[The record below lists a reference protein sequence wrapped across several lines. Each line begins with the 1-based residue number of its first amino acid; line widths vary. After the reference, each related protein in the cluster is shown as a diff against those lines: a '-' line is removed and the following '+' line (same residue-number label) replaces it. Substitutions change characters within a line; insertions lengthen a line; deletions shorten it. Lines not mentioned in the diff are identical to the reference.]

1 MFRNLTQTI
10 KFTNK
15 HIRTFHDCPTNAIQP
30 LRLLLIGCPGS
41 GKGTQSSRLEKNFG
55 VAHLSSGDLLRR
67 NITEQTSLGKQA
79 QQYVSDGKLVPDD
92 LLISL
97 IDSELLNVGNT
108 NWLLDGFPRTIG
120 QAEALDATL
129 NKLMQPLNLV
139 INLQVPEDVILQRI
153 MDRWVHIPSG
163 RVYNLSYNPPR
174 VSGLDDITGEPLSK
188 RPDDKP
194 EVFKVRL
201 DQHQAM
207 ATPLLN
213 HYQHVVV
220 NVKGST
226 SEEIYP
232 QIESEIVN
240 RLGVLPG
247 DMPEAFSIASLR
259 QRFQHSATAKEAM
272 SSSAFVD
279 DSDEEVEKIAAGAS
293 N

>member
-1 MFRNLTQTI
+1 MLRNLSRTI
-10 KFTNK
+10 KFNK
-15 HIRTFHDCPTNAIQP
+15 NQIRAFHDCPANAIQP

-55 VAHLSSGDLLRR
+55 VAHLSSGDLLRK
-67 NITEQTSLGKQA
+67 NITEQTALGQQA
-79 QQYVSDGKLVPDD
+79 QQYVADGKLVPDD

-108 NWLLDGFPRTIG
+108 NWLLDGFPRTIS

-153 MDRWVHIPSG
+153 MDRWIHIPSG

-174 VSGLDDITGEPLSK
+174 VPGLDDVTGEPLSK
-188 RPDDKP
+188 RPDDTP

-201 DQHQAM
+201 DQHHAM
-207 ATPLLN
+207 ATPLLD
-213 HYQHVVV
+213 HYHDVVV
-220 NVKGST
+220 NVKGNT
-226 SEEIYP
+226 SDEIYP

-247 DMPEAFSIASLR
+247 TMPEAFSIASLR
-259 QRFQHSATAKEAM
+259 QRFQQTATAAAAM
-272 SSSAFVD
+272 TFVD
-279 DSDEEVEKIAAGAS
+279 TNEEQVEEMAVGAS

>member
-1 MFRNLTQTI
+1 MLRNLSRTI
-10 KFTNK
+10 KFNK
-15 HIRTFHDCPTNAIQP
+15 NQVRAFHDCPANAIQP

-55 VAHLSSGDLLRR
+55 VAHLSSGDLLRK
-67 NITEQTSLGKQA
+67 NITEQTALGQQA
-79 QQYVSDGKLVPDD
+79 QQYVTDGKLVPDD

-108 NWLLDGFPRTIG
+108 NWLLDGFPRTIH

-153 MDRWVHIPSG
+153 MDRWIHIPSG

-174 VSGLDDITGEPLSK
+174 VPGLDDVTGEPLSK
-188 RPDDKP
+188 RPDDTP

-201 DQHQAM
+201 DQHHAM
-207 ATPLLN
+207 ATPLLD
-213 HYQHVVV
+213 HYHDVVV
-220 NVKGST
+220 NVKGNT
-226 SEEIYP
+226 SDEIYP

-247 DMPEAFSIASLR
+247 SMPEAFSIASLR
-259 QRFQHSATAKEAM
+259 QRFQQTATAAAM
-272 SSSAFVD
+272 TFVD
-279 DSDEEVEKIAAGAS
+279 ANEEEVEEMAIGAS